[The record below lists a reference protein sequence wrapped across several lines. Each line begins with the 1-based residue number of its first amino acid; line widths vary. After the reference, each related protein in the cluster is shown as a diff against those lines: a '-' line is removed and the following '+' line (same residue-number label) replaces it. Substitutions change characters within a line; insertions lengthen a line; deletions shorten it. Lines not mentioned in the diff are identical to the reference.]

1 MEKVKDFFFFL
12 LIFKYVY
19 FALFVFFL
27 SDEMILMF

>member
-1 MEKVKDFFFFL
+1 MEKMKDFFFFL

-19 FALFVFFL
+19 FTLFVFFL